1 MHKEAE
7 RALNPANIMRL
18 ELLTQSKRLI
28 GQASSKFWFVVER
41 TVNNVGNIAA
51 WLVLVLVTI
60 TIYDVVMRYLFKQG
74 SVAIQELE
82 WHLFAAIFLLGS
94 SSAIQSDQH
103 VRVDVFYKS
112 KRISEQRRALI
123 DLLGCFFLLLPFCA
137 VVIWSS
143 LPFVMDS
150 FIHQEISPDPGGL
163 HYRWVIKALIP
174 LGFLLLLLSA
184 MSELR
189 KRYDKLNQD

>member
-1 MHKEAE
+1 MK
-7 RALNPANIMRL
+7 L
-18 ELLTQSKRLI
+18 EFLAQSKRRI
-28 GQASSKFWFVVER
+28 KQASSQFCQMIDK
-41 TVNNVGNIAA
+41 TITYIGTIAT
-51 WLVLVLVTI
+51 WLVLMLVAI

-94 SSAIQSDQH
+94 SSALQSDQH
-103 VRVDVFYKS
+103 VRVDVFYRS

-137 VVIWSS
+137 VIIWSS

-150 FIHQEISPDPGGL
+150 FVHKEVSPDPGGL
-163 HYRWVIKALIP
+163 SYRWAIKALIP
-174 LGFLLLLLSA
+174 LGFFLLILSA
-184 MSELR
+184 VSELR
-189 KRYDKLNQD
+189 KRYKKLK